1 MGARE
6 GKHQGGVGSRQGA
19 AHGVTRGGKSV
30 CRAPVREDRTFP
42 WEGVMW
48 VYPEIRT
55 LGDIPVYY
63 RRHDPDRLAFTFE
76 GAHLRWG
83 AVDDIVNRIA
93 NGFLAQELKTGDRVL
108 YYGKNALNYYL
119 ALFAAAKIGAIFVPL
134 NWRLAG
140 PEIAPIVADCEPAI
154 ALVETDFLPAWRS
167 LPQDGESGIRLL
179 ELNSGRSL
187 EDWSKAQQASAPR
200 IEIRFD
206 DAAIL
211 LYTSGTTGNP
221 KGVIHT
227 HASLNHSRLSE
238 HLEPAFQW
246 LDGDCFLNALPNF
259 HLLSVS
265 LSLQCL
271 YNGVAIAIVKQF
283 DPAAVLAG
291 IARDKASLLVL
302 TPTMIQ
308 MLLDHPDAAATDFSS
323 LRLTMY
329 AGSPISLGLIKRA
342 IALMPCQF
350 MQFYGQTETSGP
362 VSLLRPDEHNLEN
375 EQKLKSC
382 GRPLPLISMKVVDA
396 AGDELPPN
404 QPGELL
410 VRAAAASNGYWKQP
424 CETMARFRDGW
435 YYTADVAYRDEEG
448 LFYIHDR
455 VKDMIVSG
463 GENIYSVEVENAVS
477 LHPAVAAVA
486 VIGVPDPRWGEAVKA
501 LVIPH
506 QGHECT
512 EADIIEFCRTR
523 LAAYKVPKSVDFLE
537 EFPMTGTGKVS
548 KKLLSAPFWQG
559 LERRVN

>member
-1 MGARE
+1 M
-6 GKHQGGVGSRQGA
+6 
-19 AHGVTRGGKSV
+19 
-30 CRAPVREDRTFP
+30 
-42 WEGVMW
+42 MW

-55 LGDIPVYY
+55 LGDIPEFYK
-63 RRHDPDRLAFTFE
+63 RHDSDRLAFTFD
-76 GAHLRWG
+76 GASLSWG
-83 AVDDIVNRIA
+83 AFDEVVNRIA
-93 NGFLAQELKTGDRVL
+93 HGLFAKGIKTGDRIL
-108 YYGKNALNYYL
+108 YYGKNSLNYYY
-119 ALFAAAKIGAIFVPL
+119 ALFAAAKIGAVFVPL

-140 PEIAPIVADCEPAI
+140 AEIRPIVTDCEPSL
-154 ALVETDFLPAWRS
+154 ALVETDFLLTWR
-167 LPQDGESGIRLL
+167 DIAGEGGCRTSTV

-187 EDWSKAQQASAPR
+187 EEWSKAQPAGAPR
-200 IEIRFD
+200 VNVRFD
-206 DAAIL
+206 DAVIL

-227 HASLNHSRLSE
+227 NASLNHSRLSE
-238 HLEPAFQW
+238 HLESAFNW

-283 DPAAVLAG
+283 DPAPVLGG

-308 MLLDHPDAAATDFSS
+308 MLLDHPDASKTDFSS

-342 IALMPCQF
+342 IAVMPCEF

-362 VSLLRPDEHNLEN
+362 VSLLRPDEHNLED

-382 GRPLPLISMKVVDA
+382 GRPLPLISMKVVDS
-396 AGDELPPN
+396 AGNELPSN

-410 VRAAAASNGYWKQP
+410 VRAAAASAGYWKQQY
-424 CETMARFRDGW
+424 ETMARFRDGW
-435 YYTADVAYRDEEG
+435 YHTGDVAYRDDEG

-501 LVIPH
+501 LVIRREG
-506 QGHECT
+506 QECSET
-512 EADIIEFCRTR
+512 EIIDFCRTR

>member
-1 MGARE
+1 MSIRHASD
-6 GKHQGGVGSRQGA
+6 HQNKRL
-19 AHGVTRGGKSV
+19 T
-30 CRAPVREDRTFP
+30 
-42 WEGVMW
+42 WEGMMW

-55 LGDIPVYY
+55 LGDIPEYY
-63 RRHDPDRLAFTFE
+63 KRHDSDRLAFTFD
-76 GAHLRWG
+76 GASLSWG
-83 AVDDIVNRIA
+83 AFDDTVNRIA
-93 NGFLAQELKTGDRVL
+93 QGLLAKGIKTGDRIL
-108 YYGKNALNYYL
+108 YYGKNSLNYYY
-119 ALFAAAKIGAIFVPL
+119 ALFAAAKIGAVFVPL

-140 PEIAPIVADCEPAI
+140 AEIGPIAADCEPSL
-154 ALVETDFLPAWRS
+154 ALVDTDFLPTWRGVA
-167 LPQDGESGIRLL
+167 GEGGSETSTVDLH
-179 ELNSGRSL
+179 SGRSL
-187 EDWSKAQQASAPR
+187 EEWSKAQPVNAPR
-200 IEIRFD
+200 VEVRFD
-206 DAAIL
+206 DAVIL

-227 HASLNHSRLSE
+227 NASLNHSRLSE
-238 HLEPAFQW
+238 HLESAFNW

-291 IARDKASLLVL
+291 IASDKASLLVL

-308 MLLDHPDAAATDFSS
+308 MLLDHPDASRTDFSS

-342 IALMPCQF
+342 IALMPCEF

-362 VSLLRPDEHNLEN
+362 VSLLRPDEHNLED

-382 GRPLPLISMKVVDA
+382 GRPLPLISMKVVDS
-396 AGDELPPN
+396 AGNELPPN

-410 VRAAAASNGYWKQP
+410 VRAAAASAGYWKQEY
-424 CETMARFRDGW
+424 ETMARFRDGW
-435 YYTADVAYRDEEG
+435 YHTGDVAYRDDEG

-486 VIGVPDPRWGEAVKA
+486 VVGVPDPRWGEAVKA
-501 LVIPH
+501 LVIRR
-506 QGHECT
+506 GGAECT